1 MLKACNI
8 NVNSLA
14 GKCGFMKNLILAESI
29 DVVAV
34 TETWLTESCNSSFV
48 MIDGYSI
55 FRGDVYGNIRKHGA
69 ALYVRKSLRP
79 VEVEVNLPNLAVVY
93 LSFFDLYIVAI
104 YRPPSYSLLESNL

>member
-55 FRGDVYGNIRKHGA
+55 FRGDLHEARC
-69 ALYVRKSLRP
+69 S
-79 VEVEVNLPNLAVVY
+79 
-93 LSFFDLYIVAI
+93 IVCEEIFEAC
-104 YRPPSYSLLESNL
+104 RG